1 MVALG
6 FESLVVVEDG
16 SDGDGGA
23 GAGEPLLEAVDAEGV
38 VAGGAGLLDA
48 CDGLVGAG
56 LVVEQVEGGGVEVDV
71 EGRLASGATDR
82 ATDRANG
89 ITAITPERVIREGD
103 PTEQMIDVIEKDVD
117 ITMLV
122 LAANPGPEG
131 PGPIITTMANAVGTF
146 PVPVIIVPG
155 DLTDAQIDA
164 LS

>member
-1 MVALG
+1 MPTQRRSYETG
-6 FESLVVVEDG
+6 HKPKCLVI
-16 SDGDGGA
+16 
-23 GAGEPLLEAVDAEGV
+23 VDDTAEGDRAV
-38 VAGGAGLLDA
+38 HYASRWAVRA
-48 CDGLVGAG
+48 
-56 LVVEQVEGGGVEVDV
+56 GGGVVMLRIV
-71 EGRLASGATDR
+71 EIENQNQQWLGVADIMRAEALEEANSALDR